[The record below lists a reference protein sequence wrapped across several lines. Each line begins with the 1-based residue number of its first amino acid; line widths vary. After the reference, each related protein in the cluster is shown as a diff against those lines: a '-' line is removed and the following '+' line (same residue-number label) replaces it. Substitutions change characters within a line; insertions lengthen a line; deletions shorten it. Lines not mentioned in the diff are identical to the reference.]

1 MAKESTITMRKN
13 EDGMWEETPA
23 SIKQRIQ
30 DCTGLHQFD
39 IELMESDSL
48 MGNSHKVRFTY
59 NGFGWALDFEMPEY
73 ISRAQQFDC
82 SVF

>member
-23 SIKQRIQ
+23 SIKQRIM
-30 DCTGLHQFD
+30 DCTGFDKFD
-39 IELMESDSL
+39 IELMESDGF
-48 MGNSHKVRFTY
+48 MGITRQVRFTY
-59 NGFGWALDFEMPEY
+59 NGFGWSLDFEMPEY
-73 ISRAQQFDC
+73 INRAQQFDC